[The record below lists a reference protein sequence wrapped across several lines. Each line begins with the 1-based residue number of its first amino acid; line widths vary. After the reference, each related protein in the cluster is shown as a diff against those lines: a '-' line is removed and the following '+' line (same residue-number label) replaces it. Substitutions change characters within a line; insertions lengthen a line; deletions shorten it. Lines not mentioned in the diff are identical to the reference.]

1 MRNAKFGILDLG
13 GQQIN
18 FDRPLFFLRISRPG
32 ERGMK
37 VETNEVLGACYRGG
51 TNLSEKI
58 QVKGP
63 LRRNRT
69 LSN

>member
-1 MRNAKFGILDLG
+1 MLEGREGILLLEEEMRNAKFGILDL
-13 GQQIN
+13 
-18 FDRPLFFLRISRPG
+18 G